1 MCQNT
6 LLSAAEECGLK
17 TRFCFEPVSA
27 APRLAKSLLP
37 YGKVLLLADESVSA
51 VLHSMRGQF
60 AGFKIFCV
68 VLGGGD
74 RAEGLFSLPDDVR
87 LCVAVGRRS
96 IAAARFFCTLRGAFL
111 LAVPDMLY
119 QEGMLSSASSC
130 GYPVEEPDIVLFD
143 ENFVGG
149 RGRAA
154 CIAAASLSAL
164 CAEDIDIDAV
174 FSGERKEYGY
184 RQLCRS
190 AELAKGADDASRFA
204 ACALQEIALR
214 PFSRYPSLAFFRQLS
229 RGGEKV
235 GQSAFAALVYAVRQ
249 YAALFENARL
259 RPYFVADYA
268 ARVRRAAQFVG
279 REAFEN
285 IQVPTAEVSF
295 ARARTFAECREH
307 FCVAAGLLRGYA
319 ERVRECY
326 YLAGGIRPAVR
337 TDALQEAY
345 SLSCDL
351 SPLLSAGALARD
363 FGLPNMCG
371 GIMGQNADRLAEKRL
386 FG

>member
-6 LLSAAEECGLK
+6 LLSAAEEYGLK

-119 QEGMLSSASSC
+119 QEGMLSSASSG

-143 ENFVGG
+143 ENTGEIYYDRTWKTVSAPDAYRLTLTLLPEESGC
-149 RGRAA
+149 AKA
-154 CIAAASLSAL
+154 CIRIFTEGQA
-164 CAEDIDIDAV
+164 DPI
-174 FSGERKEYGY
+174 Y
-184 RQLCRS
+184 
-190 AELAKGADDASRFA
+190 ELEVKKFVKG
-204 ACALQEIALR
+204 
-214 PFSRYPSLAFFRQLS
+214 
-229 RGGEKV
+229 
-235 GQSAFAALVYAVRQ
+235 
-249 YAALFENARL
+249 
-259 RPYFVADYA
+259 
-268 ARVRRAAQFVG
+268 
-279 REAFEN
+279 
-285 IQVPTAEVSF
+285 T
-295 ARARTFAECREH
+295 
-307 FCVAAGLLRGYA
+307 
-319 ERVRECY
+319 
-326 YLAGGIRPAVR
+326 
-337 TDALQEAY
+337 
-345 SLSCDL
+345 
-351 SPLLSAGALARD
+351 
-363 FGLPNMCG
+363 LP
-371 GIMGQNADRLAEKRL
+371 
-386 FG
+386 